1 MALLHRLIAYVARR
15 VASDPRVQQKAGELM
30 ETELKPRARV
40 FGRQAKAKFEVVKEE
55 VKDIARE
62 ADPRE
67 NPRAFVL
74 KVKERIKELKD
85 LG

>member
-1 MALLHRLIAYVARR
+1 MALLHRLLAYAARR
-15 VASDPRVQQKAGELM
+15 VAADPRVQQKAAELI
-30 ETELKPRARV
+30 ETELKPRARD
-40 FGRQAKAKFEVVKEE
+40 FGRQAKAKLDIVKDE

-67 NPRAFVL
+67 NPRAFAA

-85 LG
+85 SR